1 MNAAPPAITAR
12 ATTPLLTPAI
22 ALTAA
27 AAIAGALWMHADPSG
42 PGRWLHWLCKP
53 LATALVILLAARVTT
68 PLSPRYRH
76 RILAGLAFAL
86 CGDVLLM
93 LPADLFVP
101 GLAMFLL
108 GHLCFI
114 AAWLADSR
122 FGVRPLGL
130 IACWLAATAL
140 LATLWSGLAPALRIP
155 VVIYALTLASM
166 AGQAVGRAW
175 HHAAARDALALP
187 ARCAALG
194 AVLFMASDSLIAI
207 DRFHAALPLAP
218 LWILGSYYPAIWLI
232 ARSVSYQGGAEKS
245 IRARLAGP

>member
-1 MNAAPPAITAR
+1 MNAASPATTPRRI
-12 ATTPLLTPAI
+12 TPLLTPAI

-27 AAIAGALWMHADPSG
+27 GAIVGALWMQADPSG
-42 PGRWLHWLCKP
+42 PGRWLHWFCKP
-53 LATALVILLAARVTT
+53 LATVLVILLAARVTT
-68 PLSPRYRH
+68 PLSPRYRR
-76 RILAGLAFAL
+76 RILAGLGFAL

-130 IACWLAATAL
+130 VACWLAAIAL
-140 LATLWSGLAPALRIP
+140 LTALWSGLAPALRIP
-155 VVIYALTLASM
+155 VVTYALTLATM
-166 AGQAVGRAW
+166 TGQAIGRAW
-175 HHAAARDALALP
+175 HHAAARDALAVP
-187 ARCAALG
+187 ARRAALG

-207 DRFHAALPLAP
+207 DRFHAALPFES

-232 ARSVSYQGGAEKS
+232 ARSVSYQGEAVET
-245 IRARLAGP
+245 IRT